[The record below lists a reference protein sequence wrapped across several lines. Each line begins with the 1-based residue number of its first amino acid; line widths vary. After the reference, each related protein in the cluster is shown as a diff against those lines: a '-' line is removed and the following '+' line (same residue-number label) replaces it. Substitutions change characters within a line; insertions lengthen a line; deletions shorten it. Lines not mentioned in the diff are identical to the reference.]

1 MKRGQIMNI
10 KGVSVKVGDMVK
22 LTWRD
27 SGIASYRG
35 DIPPE
40 LLITQDAIEYGEV
53 VHIGKTDI
61 VVANS
66 RAASGLEPANDMYT
80 AIWIPSVQKIKVV
93 I

>member
-1 MKRGQIMNI
+1 MKIRGAN
-10 KGVSVKVGDMVK
+10 VRVGDMVK

-40 LLITQDAIEYGEV
+40 LLVTQDAIEYGEV
-53 VHIGKTDI
+53 VHIGKSDI

-66 RAASGLEPANDMYT
+66 RSAKELEPGNDMYT
-80 AIWIPSVQKIKVV
+80 AIWIPSIQEIKVV
-93 I
+93 V